1 MKPVIIG
8 VLLMVSAYLVTT
20 VAAQDMQTSFSGI
33 NWGGPVAEARG
44 LTLLRQSGD
53 ESYYTKPDDFYS
65 LGGVTCDEVIYGF
78 YQNQFYAAFMRISNQ
93 KDFKAVREHLTE
105 RFGDA
110 RSQMRMDRTI
120 YIWDYLD
127 VKIKL
132 KHYEERPQ
140 SKLAYYY
147 KPLSSKVNEARKATK
162 SETVI
167 QLDSESDDDDE
178 VNLDF

>member
-1 MKPVIIG
+1 MKPAAIG
-8 VLLMVSAYLVTT
+8 LILLAAACLAVPA
-20 VAAQDMQTSFSGI
+20 AAQDMQTTFSGI
-33 NWGGPVAEARG
+33 NWGAPVAEARG
-44 LTLLRQSGD
+44 LALDRQAGD

-78 YQNQFYAAFMRISNQ
+78 YQNQFFAAFMRISSQ
-93 KDFKAVREHLTE
+93 KDFSAVREHLTE

-132 KHYEERPQ
+132 KHYEERAEA
-140 SKLAYYY
+140 KLAFYYT
-147 KPLSSKVNEARKATK
+147 PLSTKVNEARKATK

-167 QLDSESDDDDE
+167 QLDSGADDE
-178 VNLDF
+178 IKLDF

>member
-1 MKPVIIG
+1 MKPAITGLII
-8 VLLMVSAYLVTT
+8 LATACLAATA
-20 VAAQDMQTSFSGI
+20 AAQDLQTTFSGI
-33 NWGGPVAEARG
+33 NWSAPVAEARG
-44 LTLLRQSGD
+44 LVLKRQAGD

-78 YQNQFYAAFMRISNQ
+78 YQNQFYAAFMRIKDQ
-93 KDFKAVREHLTE
+93 KDFRAVREHLTE

-132 KHYEERPQ
+132 KHYEERPEA
-140 SKLAYYY
+140 KLAYYY
-147 KPLSSKVNEARKATK
+147 TPLSTQVNAARKATK
-162 SETVI
+162 SETVFEI
-167 QLDSESDDDDE
+167 DSGDDE
-178 VNLDF
+178 IKLDF